1 MNEIAIITAFWK
13 KICWLIFGNHSNFGN
28 IAISYI
34 IYCKYVA
41 KIFSGNTISL
51 SKCTFN
57 VIYRCE
63 NCSKSEIC
71 SMQLA
76 ENSLSRLLVL
86 FIFMLFCLEFMSEI
100 HLQRKNLI
108 LSSLDC
114 VLTWRLKQCTKWTAK
129 VANTNRYE

>member
-1 MNEIAIITAFWK
+1 M
-13 KICWLIFGNHSNFGN
+13 ICWLIFGNHSNFGN

-41 KIFSGNTISL
+41 KTFSRNTISL

-86 FIFMLFCLEFMSEI
+86 FIFMLFCLEFMRDTSSEKEPNI
-100 HLQRKNLI
+100 IVTRLRPNLEI
-108 LSSLDC
+108 E
-114 VLTWRLKQCTKWTAK
+114 AM
-129 VANTNRYE
+129 Y